1 MEALYYPTIGIR
13 VPSTLADALVLWD
26 SVTCICPSP
35 YRGPDWQRVLMGYLH
50 VIKDKKLRHAIIDA
64 HIQFVHGYTP
74 NEEQKRSVHEE
85 VEKLLATRPADWL
98 LPQNIKP
105 QQKYAI
111 LPEKMWDV
119 TYSLL
124 VRSNLAERA
133 SRGIDVHAAL
143 GLFLMATIAKHC
155 SGPSLPAF
163 TEDSFS
169 FTCATNTVLQAFG
182 AQAGLEAYVPCRDAG
197 QATESLL
204 MILYPALGIDPT
216 KPQFLQK
223 LLKAKATHKFRSSRD
238 KFQSTVR
245 KSLDEIRGCTSP
257 AEADAKRRDFKGAVD
272 NDLAE
277 LKEELRSCG
286 LVVKPK
292 KLVITTV
299 GGGGIL
305 GSLAGLAG
313 VSLPPALGLG
323 LALGVWVGYRTE
335 RRDTIDRHWMGW
347 LWNVTRKT
355 FTWY

>member
-26 SVTCICPSP
+26 SVTCICPRP
-35 YRGPDWQRVLMGYLH
+35 YQGPEWQWVLMQYLH

-64 HIQFVHGYTP
+64 HVQFIRGYVP
-74 NEEQKRSVHEE
+74 SEEQKRNVHEE
-85 VEKLLATRPADWL
+85 VERLLATRPADWL

-105 QQKYAI
+105 EQKYTI
-111 LPEKMWDV
+111 LPEKMWAA

-124 VRSNLAERA
+124 LRSHLAERA
-133 SRGIDVHAAL
+133 SRGIDIHAAL

-155 SGPSLPAF
+155 SGASLPAF
-163 TEDSFS
+163 TEDSYS

-182 AQAGLEAYVPCRDAG
+182 SQAGLETYVPYRYAG
-197 QATESLL
+197 QAAESLL
-204 MILYPALGIDPT
+204 MVLYPALGIDPT
-216 KPQFLQK
+216 RPQFLEK

-238 KFQSTVR
+238 EFQATVR
-245 KSLDEIRGCTSP
+245 KSLEEIRACTSP
-257 AEADAKRRDFKGAVD
+257 AEVDAKRRDFKRAVD

-277 LKEELRSCG
+277 LKDELLSCG
-286 LVVKPK
+286 LFAKPK

-313 VSLPPALGLG
+313 VSLPPALGVG
-323 LALGVWVGYRTE
+323 LALGAWAGYRME
-335 RRDTIDRHWMGW
+335 RRDTIDNHWMGW
-347 LWNVTRKT
+347 LWNVGRKI